1 MYGLTAS
8 PTIGPGR
15 TSATC
20 TVRSSRFSGFV
31 RTSDCICARL
41 SIWNT
46 PTVSAAWISANTSGS
61 SNPIRDRSTGSV
73 AVSAIRSTHSST
85 ADSMP
90 SPSRSILR
98 KPASEQESLSH
109 WQIRRPSIA
118 AGSTGT
124 SSTSGAEEMT
134 MPPEC
139 WLMWR
144 GRPMISS
151 IRKQEGAPAGRVQ
164 PLLGLGRQR
173 LGRLDGAA
181 AVVPAVGQ
189 LGHPLDLARR
199 QRQRLAQVADRAP
212 RPVGGEGG
220 HQRGVLV
227 P

>member
-20 TVRSSRFSGFV
+20 TVRSSRSSGFV
-31 RTSDCICARL
+31 RTSDCIWARL

-61 SNPIRDRSTGSV
+61 SKPTRERSTGSA
-73 AVSAIRSTHSST
+73 AVRAIRSTHSST

-98 KPASEQESLSH
+98 KPASAQESLSH
-109 WQIRRPSIA
+109 WQIRLPSIA

-124 SSTSGAEEMT
+124 SSTSGAEEIT
-134 MPPEC
+134 IPPEC

-144 GRPMISS
+144 GRPAISS
-151 IRKQEGAPAGRVQ
+151 IRKRKA
-164 PLLGLGRQR
+164 RQR
-173 LGRLDGAA
+173 
-181 AVVPAVGQ
+181 
-189 LGHPLDLARR
+189 
-199 QRQRLAQVADRAP
+199 
-212 RPVGGEGG
+212 GESS
-220 HQRGVLV
+220 RG
-227 P
+227 